1 MLNISVLIQ
10 GPLNKTSLECV
21 KYYSTIGPVVICYW
35 NTDDASL
42 LDEYD
47 LDSCILVRCPIPLS
61 SLPYTNDTFMYQIC
75 SIVYGLRNIGSLYV
89 IRTRS
94 DERYEN
100 LQPLIEKFNEDK
112 SKIVC
117 GNIFFKKWKV
127 KKRHIGDHLFL
138 GKTDVLL
145 EAYKNMCRFAITYC
159 QNSGDPEQIAARAIM
174 EVLLFKELKEEGV
187 RFNSKELFKSIFDVV
202 DINTLAPF
210 IARWVHGDITY
221 VNNFP
226 YDRNII
232 TKMEDL

>member
-1 MLNISVLIQ
+1 MSDISVLIQ

-42 LDEYD
+42 LNQYNLTD
-47 LDSCILVRCPIPLS
+47 CILIRCPIPLS
-61 SLPYTNDTFMYQIC
+61 SLPYVHNTFMYQLY
-75 SIVYGLRNIGSLYV
+75 SIAYGLRNIDTAYV

-112 SKIVC
+112 LKVVC

-127 KKRHIGDHLFL
+127 KKHHIGDHLFL
-138 GKTDVLL
+138 GETKVLF
-145 EAYKNMCRFAITYC
+145 EAYENMRQFAITYYK
-159 QNSGDPEQIAARAIM
+159 NGDPEQIAAKAIM
-174 EVLLFKELKEEGV
+174 EVLLKADVCLDD
-187 RFNSKELFKSIFDVV
+187 KELFKSIFDVI

-210 IARWVHGDITY
+210 IATWVHGEKTY
-221 VNNFP
+221 VNVFSYFNT
-226 YDRNII
+226 IC
-232 TKMEDL
+232 TMEDL